1 MSINGSLRGL
11 ALVSAANLAFCGMAC
26 CIRFASDINAYATTL
41 FRFIIGIGIIGML
54 AMSGRMRLHFVDKK
68 GLFAR
73 GFLGS
78 ISVYIGFIS
87 IVKLGIIKASI
98 ILYTFPVFATIFGAI
113 ILKER
118 IRPSRCISIA
128 VALAGMVILVAGG
141 KAACSPGTIDSWY
154 TLLAFAGSAIGG
166 LTVVLIKKL
175 QETDSTQSIFFAQ
188 CLVGFWV
195 IFLPASSASLHCGVA
210 GAALLVAIGLLATA
224 GQLFSTE
231 GLRHFSASSGSILSL
246 SVPVLNVCAG
256 VLLFHESF
264 SLKSVVGGALVL
276 GASAL
281 ALRGKEKTRF
291 INIVREK
298 SK

>member
-1 MSINGSLRGL
+1 MTRSGSIRGF
-11 ALVSAANLAFCGMAC
+11 ALISAANLAFCGMAC
-26 CIRFASDINAYATTL
+26 CIRYASGINAYATTL

-73 GFLGS
+73 GLLGS

-87 IVKLGIIKASI
+87 IVKLGIIRASI
-98 ILYTFPVFATIFGAI
+98 IVYTFPVFATIFGVL

-118 IRPSRCISIA
+118 VNPSRCISIA
-128 VALAGMVILVAGG
+128 VALAGMVILIAGG
-141 KAACSPGTIDSWY
+141 SADCGPRTIDSWY
-154 TLLAFAGSAIGG
+154 MLLAFGGSAIGG

-175 QETDSTQSIFFAQ
+175 QETDSTQSILFAQ

-195 IFLPASSASLHCGVA
+195 ILLPASSAPLHCGVA
-210 GAALLVAIGLLATA
+210 GAAVLVAIGLLATV

-231 GLRHFSASSGSILSL
+231 GLRYFSASNGSILSL
-246 SVPVLNVCAG
+246 SVPVMNACAG

-264 SLKSVVGGALVL
+264 SAWSVAGGTLVL
-276 GASAL
+276 VSSAL
-281 ALRGKEKTRF
+281 ALTPTARYNSAGR
-291 INIVREK
+291 R
-298 SK
+298 